1 VALPNRAP
9 LAVVVAIVT
18 IAFSGAS
25 RAQAAQLSP
34 MEQLARELGTPKI
47 GYTARD
53 DSHTH
58 SMFEWVPAGETVD
71 KWTKIY
77 TVVASSVHVAQT
89 SEQTTATIL
98 RLHKQVTDHHATV
111 YEYDVRKAPPPVCY
125 FRYVLKGEINVGV
138 IFSPHP
144 GIVTIQQVAAHRAGV
159 ITPADIRHLK
169 ALIAYP
175 G

>member
-1 VALPNRAP
+1 MARPNRASC
-9 LAVVVAIVT
+9 AVAMTAVALV
-18 IAFSGAS
+18 GAG
-25 RAQAAQLSP
+25 RAEAALLSP
-34 MEQLARELGTPKI
+34 MEQLARQLGTPKI

-125 FRYVLKGEINVGV
+125 FHYVLKGEINVGV

-159 ITPADIRHLK
+159 ITPTDVRHLK
-169 ALIAYP
+169 TLVGYP
-175 G
+175 E